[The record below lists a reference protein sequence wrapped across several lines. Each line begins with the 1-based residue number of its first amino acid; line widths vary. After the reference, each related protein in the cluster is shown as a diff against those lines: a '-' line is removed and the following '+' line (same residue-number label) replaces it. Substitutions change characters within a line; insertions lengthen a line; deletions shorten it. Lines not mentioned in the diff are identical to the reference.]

1 MTKKIMLT
9 VPEDLYSR
17 IEEAS
22 RESMRPI
29 ATEALYRVKL
39 GLDGVLLSGASEDKR
54 SVEGSKIDSGD
65 RVKVKEGVPV
75 EKEVRLDKLVKSG
88 VVKRGVKELPS
99 QDVGGLKT
107 YFKG

>member
-1 MTKKIMLT
+1 MRRNITISI
-9 VPEDLYSR
+9 EDMVLDELDIRRGDMSR
-17 IEEAS
+17 GDYI
-22 RESMRPI
+22 
-29 ATEALYRVKL
+29 
-39 GLDGVLLSGASEDKR
+39 GVLLSGASEDKH
-54 SVEGSKIDSGD
+54 SVGDLKIDSGDKNEIKD

-75 EKEVRLDKLVKSG
+75 EKEVKLDKLVKSG